1 MLSTGRKKL
10 LPDLPIIEVWN
21 GQTNLYLFH
30 TMPHSPT
37 QSPLYVTY
45 LRVST
50 ARQGHSG
57 LGLDAQREAV
67 QRFAA
72 QARGIVVGEWV
83 EIESGRVKDRPQLAA
98 ALTECRQRKATLLI
112 AKLDRLARNVAF
124 VSSLMEAGVEF
135 LAVDA
140 PYANKLMLHI
150 LAAFAEHERELIS
163 QRTRAALAAAKVRGV
178 VLGSN
183 GRRLARKAAGD
194 AVEAAQA
201 YATHVERL
209 VADGCNSAR
218 QIAARL
224 NAANIPSRGGGKWH
238 AASVAR
244 LLRRLDI
251 RLATSSSAQ

>member
-1 MLSTGRKKL
+1 MSS
-10 LPDLPIIEVWN
+10 
-21 GQTNLYLFH
+21 
-30 TMPHSPT
+30 SPT

-67 QRFAA
+67 RRFAT
-72 QARGIVVGEWV
+72 QAHGSVVSEWV
-83 EIESGRVKDRPQLAA
+83 EIESGKVRDRPQLSA
-98 ALTECRQRKATLLI
+98 ALAECRQRKAVLLI

-163 QRTRAALAAAKVRGV
+163 QRTRAALAAAKARGV
-178 VLGSN
+178 ALGAN
-183 GRRLARKAAGD
+183 GRTMAQKAASD

-201 YATHVERL
+201 YAPLVERL
-209 VADGCNSAR
+209 MAEGCTSAR
-218 QIAARL
+218 QIARGL
-224 NAANIPSRGGGKWH
+224 NDAGVLSRAGGQWH
-238 AASVAR
+238 GASVTR
-244 LLRRLDI
+244 LLRRL
-251 RLATSSSAQ
+251 RLTEQTTLRDQTPDR